1 MDSSNFFI
9 RKFDLK
15 NVKLKLKCIFIYGFL
30 VIGIYSSRSSVIS
43 VFSRFNFLKFVEK
56 VVWKRRK
63 EYDLRRVVVEVKV
76 KVKDVK
82 VKLDN

>member
-15 NVKLKLKCIFIYGFL
+15 NVKLKLKSIFIYGFL
-30 VIGIYSSRSSVIS
+30 VIGIYSSRSSVIF

-63 EYDLRRVVVEVKV
+63 EYDLRRVVIEVKV

>member
-15 NVKLKLKCIFIYGFL
+15 NVKLKLKSIFIYGFL

-76 KVKDVK
+76 KAKDVK

>member
-15 NVKLKLKCIFIYGFL
+15 NVKLKLKSIFIYGFL
-30 VIGIYSSRSSVIS
+30 VIGIYSSRSSVIF
-43 VFSRFNFLKFVEK
+43 VFSWFNFLKFVEK

-76 KVKDVK
+76 KAKDVK

>member
-30 VIGIYSSRSSVIS
+30 VIGIYSSRSSVIF

-63 EYDLRRVVVEVKV
+63 EYDLRRVVAEVKV
-76 KVKDVK
+76 KAKDVK

>member
-30 VIGIYSSRSSVIS
+30 VIGIYSSRSSVIF

>member
-15 NVKLKLKCIFIYGFL
+15 NVKLKLKSIFIYGFL
-30 VIGIYSSRSSVIS
+30 VIGIYSSRSSVIF

-76 KVKDVK
+76 KAKDVK

>member
-15 NVKLKLKCIFIYGFL
+15 NVKLKLKSIFIYGFL
-30 VIGIYSSRSSVIS
+30 VIGIYSSRSSVIF

-76 KVKDVK
+76 KAKDVK
-82 VKLDN
+82 VKLD

>member
-30 VIGIYSSRSSVIS
+30 VIGIYSSRSSVIF
-43 VFSRFNFLKFVEK
+43 VFSWFNFLKFVEK

-76 KVKDVK
+76 KAKDVK

>member
-1 MDSSNFFI
+1 MDSSNSFI

-15 NVKLKLKCIFIYGFL
+15 NVKLKLKSIFIYGFL
-30 VIGIYSSRSSVIS
+30 VIGIYSSRSSVIF

>member
-30 VIGIYSSRSSVIS
+30 VIGIYSSRSSVIF
-43 VFSRFNFLKFVEK
+43 VFSWFNFLKFVEK

>member
-15 NVKLKLKCIFIYGFL
+15 NVKLKLKSIFIYGFL
-30 VIGIYSSRSSVIS
+30 VIGIYSSRSSVIF
-43 VFSRFNFLKFVEK
+43 VFSWFNFLKFVEK

>member
-15 NVKLKLKCIFIYGFL
+15 NVKLKLKSIFIYGFL
-30 VIGIYSSRSSVIS
+30 VIGIYSSRSSVIF

>member
-15 NVKLKLKCIFIYGFL
+15 NVKLKLKSIFIYGFL
-30 VIGIYSSRSSVIS
+30 VIGIYSSRSSVIF

-63 EYDLRRVVVEVKV
+63 EYDLRKVVVEVKV

>member
-30 VIGIYSSRSSVIS
+30 VIGIYSSRSSVIF

-76 KVKDVK
+76 KAKDVK

>member
-15 NVKLKLKCIFIYGFL
+15 NVKLKFKCIFIYGFL
-30 VIGIYSSRSSVIS
+30 VIGIYSSRSSVIF

-76 KVKDVK
+76 KAKDVK

>member
-9 RKFDLK
+9 RKFDFK
-15 NVKLKLKCIFIYGFL
+15 NVKLKLKSIFIYGFL
-30 VIGIYSSRSSVIS
+30 VIGIYSSRSSVIF